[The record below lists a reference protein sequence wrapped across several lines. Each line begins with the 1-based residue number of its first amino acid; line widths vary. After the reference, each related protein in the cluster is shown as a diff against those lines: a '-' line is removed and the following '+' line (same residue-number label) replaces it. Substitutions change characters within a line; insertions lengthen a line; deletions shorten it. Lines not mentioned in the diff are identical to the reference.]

1 MASFAQIV
9 DSVVID
15 TISVADVE
23 CGGGNF
29 PESEKLGRE
38 FLSSLGFTGNYF
50 QFSEIGEY
58 RGKFAEVGDMYDEE
72 ADIFVR
78 VEVEV

>member
-9 DSVVID
+9 DDVVID

-23 CGGGNF
+23 CGGVNF
-29 PESEKLGRE
+29 PDSEELGKA
-38 FLSSLGFTGNYF
+38 FLSSLGFAGKYV
-50 QFSEIGEY
+50 QFSETGDY

-72 ADIFVR
+72 LQVFVR
-78 VEVEV
+78 VEVQV

>member
-1 MASFAQIV
+1 MAFFAQIV

-29 PESEKLGRE
+29 PDSEETGKL
-38 FLSSLGFTGNYF
+38 FLSSLGFTGNYV
-50 QFSEIGEY
+50 QFSETGEY

-72 ADIFVR
+72 TDIFVC

>member
-9 DSVVID
+9 DNVVID
-15 TISVADVE
+15 TISVSDVE

-29 PESEKLGRE
+29 PDSEELGKA
-38 FLSSLGFTGNYF
+38 FLSSLGFAGKYV
-50 QFSEIGEY
+50 QFSETGDY

-72 ADIFVR
+72 ADMFIR
-78 VEVEV
+78 IEVEV